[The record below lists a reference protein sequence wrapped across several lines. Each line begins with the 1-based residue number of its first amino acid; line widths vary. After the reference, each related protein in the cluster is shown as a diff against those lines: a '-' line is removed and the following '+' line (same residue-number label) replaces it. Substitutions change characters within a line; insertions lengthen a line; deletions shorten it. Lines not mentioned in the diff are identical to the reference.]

1 MTMTAADVATATMT
15 PADVATAT
23 VAPATETGRAG
34 AYDSQ
39 HTYDT
44 ALAYNTTHTM
54 PTGAATM
61 EAA

>member
-1 MTMTAADVATATMT
+1 MMTPAAVATASMT
-15 PADVATAT
+15 
-23 VAPATETGRAG
+23 PATETGRVG

-39 HTYDT
+39 RTYDT
-44 ALAYNTTHTM
+44 ALTYDTSNSL

>member
-1 MTMTAADVATATMT
+1 MTMTPAAVATATMT
-15 PADVATAT
+15 PA
-23 VAPATETGRAG
+23 TETGRVG

-39 HTYDT
+39 RTYDT
-44 ALAYNTTHTM
+44 ALTYDTTHTM

>member
-1 MTMTAADVATATMT
+1 MTMT
-15 PADVATAT
+15 PAAVATASMT
-23 VAPATETGRAG
+23 PASETGRVG

-39 HTYDT
+39 RTYDT
-44 ALAYNTTHTM
+44 ALTYDTSNSL

>member
-1 MTMTAADVATATMT
+1 MTMTPAAVATATMT
-15 PADVATAT
+15 PAV
-23 VAPATETGRAG
+23 ETGRVG
-34 AYDSQ
+34 AYDSH

-44 ALAYNTTHTM
+44 ALTYDTTHTM

>member
-1 MTMTAADVATATMT
+1 MSMTPAAVATASMT
-15 PADVATAT
+15 PV
-23 VAPATETGRAG
+23 TETGRAG

-39 HTYDT
+39 RTYDT
-44 ALAYNTTHTM
+44 ALTYDTTHTM